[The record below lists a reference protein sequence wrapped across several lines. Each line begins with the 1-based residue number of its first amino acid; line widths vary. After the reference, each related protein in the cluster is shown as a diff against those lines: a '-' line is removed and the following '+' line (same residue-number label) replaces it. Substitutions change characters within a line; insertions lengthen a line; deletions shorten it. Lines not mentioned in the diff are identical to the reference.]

1 VHGLCCIATE
11 VFFANDGAV
20 SRLRCRSKVAQ
31 KVALHLWNAPS
42 ALAPPGDRITS
53 ESASCMG
60 QPHATNAIKAAA
72 KTPNVVTVLV
82 TKWHGRGGIRS
93 SNVIGKIRWFV
104 RTESREPSDN
114 KQQTGLKS
122 LKTQAPSGGLF
133 GIDQEVVTLRGLSRQ
148 LPGRSRSPKEEAF
161 ARPTRC
167 VPPYSPA
174 SVRAVAPRSSIK
186 LGAQSPA

>member
-1 VHGLCCIATE
+1 MG
-11 VFFANDGAV
+11 
-20 SRLRCRSKVAQ
+20 R
-31 KVALHLWNAPS
+31 
-42 ALAPPGDRITS
+42 DRKFS
-53 ESASCMG
+53 G
-60 QPHATNAIKAAA
+60 F
-72 KTPNVVTVLV
+72 
-82 TKWHGRGGIRS
+82 
-93 SNVIGKIRWFV
+93 GKIRWFV
-104 RTESREPSDN
+104 KTESREPSDN

-174 SVRAVAPRSSIK
+174 SVRAVAPR
-186 LGAQSPA
+186 LVYQVRRPEPRLEQPALSLSHLTWS